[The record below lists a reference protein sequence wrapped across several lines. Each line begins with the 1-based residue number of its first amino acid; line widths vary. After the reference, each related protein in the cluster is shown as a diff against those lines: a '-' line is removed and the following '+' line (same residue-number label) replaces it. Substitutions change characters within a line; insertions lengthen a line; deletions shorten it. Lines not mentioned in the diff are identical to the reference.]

1 MIARGRLDIR
11 FSELFKAVGT
21 VARTAAGLSKASPCF
36 PEQSLPCLSVRTGFD
51 LLLTALKLERG
62 TEILVTNINIPDMF
76 AIMAE
81 HGLKV
86 IPLAV
91 DKHTLGISVDQ
102 LKYAITPKTKLL
114 LITHLFGAVM
124 STEPLLQVAKANR
137 LIVIEDCAQAYDG
150 VYQGNLQ
157 SDVAM
162 FSFGLIKTNTALTGA
177 LLHFNNQTLFT
188 EVSALNRQLPVQ
200 PTKIYFKKILNATLI
215 KSFTQR
221 LPFQWAY
228 TLCKYLNKDFD
239 AWLSGFTRG
248 FPGAAL
254 MRKIRHQPCNANL
267 SMLHYKYSQD
277 ISSQIQQR
285 KALAAQLLQ
294 GLNEHYLVGTANA
307 QHTHWVLPINVPE
320 PVSLVEKLRGAG
332 FDATS
337 KASSLVRFK
346 SESPSL
352 GIQNEL
358 ALENLIYLPMDIT
371 MGKNKAKQLNQLLLA
386 FLPNLQGF

>member
-11 FSELFKAVGT
+11 FSELFKAAGAV
-21 VARTAAGLSKASPCF
+21 VRNAVGLSETSSRF

-51 LLLTALKLERG
+51 LLLTALKLEPG

-91 DKHTLGISVDQ
+91 GKDTLGLSADQ
-102 LKYAITPKTKLL
+102 LKNTITPNTKLL

-124 STEPLLQVAKANR
+124 STDALLQEAKAHGI
-137 LIVIEDCAQAYDG
+137 IVVEDCAQAYDG
-150 VYQGNLQ
+150 VYQGNPQ

-177 LLHFNNQTLFT
+177 LLHFNNKALFV
-188 EVSALNRQLPVQ
+188 EASALNEQLPVQ

-215 KSFTQR
+215 KLFTKR
-221 LPFQWAY
+221 LPFQLAY
-228 TLCKYLNKDFD
+228 GLCKRLNKDFD
-239 AWLSGFTRG
+239 AWLSSFTRG
-248 FPGAAL
+248 FPGTAL
-254 MRKIRHQPCNANL
+254 MKKIRHQPCSANL
-267 SMLHYKYSQD
+267 FLLHHKYSQD
-277 ISSQIQQR
+277 ITNQMQR
-285 KALAAQLLQ
+285 RKSLAAQLLQ
-294 GLNEHYLVGTANA
+294 GLDKKYLIGAANA
-307 QHTHWVLPINVPE
+307 HHTHWVLPIEVPD
-320 PVSLVEKLRGAG
+320 PISLVEKLRGEG

-337 KASSLVRFK
+337 KASSLVKFK
-346 SESPSL
+346 AENSSL
-352 GIQNEL
+352 EMENEL
-358 ALENLIYLPMDIT
+358 RLENLIYLPMDIT

-386 FLPNLQGF
+386 ILPNP

>member
-21 VARTAAGLSKASPCF
+21 VVRTAVGLSKAPAPF

-51 LLLTALKLERG
+51 LLLSALKLEPG
-62 TEILVTNINIPDMF
+62 SEILVTNINIPDMF
-76 AIMAE
+76 AIMTD

-91 DKHTLGISVDQ
+91 DKDTLGVSSDQ
-102 LKYAITPKTKLL
+102 LKNAITAKTKLL

-124 STEPLLQVAKANR
+124 STEPLLQVTKKHG

-162 FSFGLIKTNTALTGA
+162 FSFGLIKTNTALMGA
-177 LLHFNNQTLFT
+177 LLHFNNQTLFA

-228 TLCKYLNKDFD
+228 ALCKYLNKDFD

-254 MRKIRHQPCNANL
+254 MRKIRHQPCDANL
-267 SMLHYKYSQD
+267 SMLHHKYSQD

-307 QHTHWVLPINVPE
+307 QHTHWVLPIDVPD
-320 PVSLVEKLRGAG
+320 PVSLVEKLRGVG

-337 KASSLVRFK
+337 KASSLVKFR
-346 SESPSL
+346 EGNPSL
-352 GIQNEL
+352 GMGNEL
-358 ALENLIYLPMDIT
+358 VLENLIYLPMDIT
-371 MGKNKAKQLNQLLLA
+371 MDKNEAKRLNQLLLA
-386 FLPNLQGF
+386 ILPNP